1 MEYLQVSKEL
11 VMLTNLSQQLVE
23 LAKVEVETWE

>member
-1 MEYLQVSKEL
+1 MEYLQVYKEL
-11 VMLTNLSQQLVE
+11 VILTNLSQELVE